1 MDEELVYLVLETVN
15 EIPAGK
21 VVSYGQL
28 ASLCDRPKNAR
39 QMGKILGNSAYYGD
53 YPCHRVV
60 HSDGSLTAHW
70 PEQKE
75 LLQIEGVTFSK
86 NNKVLMK
93 NHRWQI

>member
-1 MDEELVYLVLETVN
+1 MDNELVYMVLETVR
-15 EIPAGK
+15 EIPIGK

-39 QMGKILGNSAYYGD
+39 LMGKILGNSAYFGD

-60 HSDGSLTAHW
+60 HSDGSLTSFW
-70 PEQKE
+70 SEQKD
-75 LLQIEGVTFSK
+75 LLLNEGVEFSK

-93 NHRWQI
+93 LYRWHV